1 MQMPGVVTQMKMLF
15 QNLSAGKKITL
26 FALVGLS
33 ATVFF
38 FIITWAGRPDYQTLY
53 TKLSAQ
59 DAAAA
64 VSWLKEKRV
73 DYRLIDRGRTIQV
86 PKEKLYET
94 RMEMA
99 AQGLPQGGGIGME
112 IFDNSKLGMTEFV
125 QNVNYQR
132 ALQGELSR
140 TINDL
145 AEVEGSRV
153 HIVMA
158 SKSLFVEDQEP
169 ATASVVLKLKP
180 GRHLSRGQVDGI
192 VHLVSASVSG
202 LKPQNVTVVDNSGK
216 ILSGFEDEMQLGRK
230 SILLLEYQQKVE
242 RSLEN
247 KIKSMLDNALGPAKA
262 IVRASC
268 DFDFRQREL
277 TEEKFFPENKVVRS
291 EKKSSEIAARPD
303 QIPMGV
309 PGKTAYAAPDTT
321 NSTVAT
327 GLPAIQKQNQ
337 MVNYEIGKVTS
348 HVVEPAV
355 RLVKTSVAVIVDGTY
370 RKVTGTDGNVEMQ
383 YVARKADEL
392 KQLENIVKRAINF
405 DPARG
410 DEVVI
415 ENIPFDTESW
425 KALSEEKEEAPG
437 WMAKLDEHR
446 LLVKYGIA
454 GFILFFTFLF
464 IIRPLVRWLT
474 GGAGRDVQLLQ
485 QLPKTVGEIE
495 NEYEH
500 QARNLPYSDQASRLV
515 MRDNTA
521 SVQLIREWMKES

>member
-1 MQMPGVVTQMKMLF
+1 
-15 QNLSAGKKITL
+15 
-26 FALVGLS
+26 
-33 ATVFF
+33 
-38 FIITWAGRPDYQTLY
+38 
-53 TKLSAQ
+53 
-59 DAAAA
+59 
-64 VSWLKEKRV
+64 
-73 DYRLIDRGRTIQV
+73 
-86 PKEKLYET
+86 
-94 RMEMA
+94 MA

-112 IFDNSKLGMTEFV
+112 IFDNTKLGMTEFV

-145 AEVEGSRV
+145 EEVEGSRV

-158 SKSLFVEDQEP
+158 AKSLFIEDQEP

-180 GRHLSRGQVDGI
+180 GRHLSREQVEGI

-202 LKPQNVTVVDNSGK
+202 LKPENVTVVDNSGK
-216 ILSGFEDEMQLGRK
+216 ILAGLEDELQLGRK
-230 SILLLEYQQKVE
+230 SIMLLEYQQKVE
-242 RSLEN
+242 RNIEN
-247 KIKSMLDNALGPAKA
+247 KIKSMLENALGPSRV

-268 DFDFRQREL
+268 DFDFRQREM
-277 TEEKFFPENKVVRS
+277 TEERFDPQNKVVRS

-309 PGKTAYAAPDTT
+309 PGKSAYTTPDAT
-321 NSTVAT
+321 NSTA
-327 GLPAIQKQNQ
+327 GIDLPAIQKQNQ

-348 HVVEPAV
+348 HVVEPAA

-370 RKVTGTDGNVEMQ
+370 KKVSGADGKVEMQ

-405 DPARG
+405 DPGRG
-410 DEVVI
+410 DEVVV
-415 ENIPFDTESW
+415 ENMPFDTEPW
-425 KALSEEKEEAPG
+425 QTVSEEKEKAPG
-437 WMAKLDEHR
+437 WMAKLNEHR
-446 LLVKYGIA
+446 SLVKYGIA

-464 IIRPLVRWLT
+464 VIRPLVRWLT
-474 GGAGRDVQLLQ
+474 GGSGQDVQLLQ

-495 NEYEH
+495 NEYERH
-500 QARNLPYSDQASRLV
+500 ARNLPYSEQASRLV

>member
-1 MQMPGVVTQMKMLF
+1 MQMPGVATQMKTLF
-15 QNLSAGKKITL
+15 QNLSPGKKIAL

-53 TKLSAQ
+53 TRLSAE
-59 DAAAA
+59 DAGQVVA
-64 VSWLKEKRV
+64 WLKTQRI
-73 DYRLIDRGRTIQV
+73 DYRLTDKGRTIQV

-99 AQGLPQGGGIGME
+99 SQGIPQGGGIGME
-112 IFDNSKLGMTEFV
+112 IFDKTNLGMTEFA

-145 AEVEGSRV
+145 EEVEGSRV

-158 SKSLFVEDQEP
+158 AKSLFIEDQEP

-202 LKPQNVTVVDNSGK
+202 LKPQNVTVVDNSGN

-242 RSLEN
+242 RNLEN
-247 KIKSMLDNALGPAKA
+247 KIKTMLDNALGPSKA

-268 DFDFRQREL
+268 DFDFRQREM
-277 TEEKFFPENKVVRS
+277 TEEKYLPQNQVVRS

-309 PGKTAYAAPDTT
+309 PGKTAYSSPNAANTT
-321 NSTVAT
+321 AA
-327 GLPAIQKQNQ
+327 GDMPAIQKQNQ

-348 HVVEPAV
+348 HVVEPSV
-355 RLVKTSVAVIVDGTY
+355 RLLKTSVAVIVDGTY
-370 RKVTGTDGNVEMQ
+370 RKVTGADGKVEMQ
-383 YVARKADEL
+383 YVARKPEEL

-405 DPARG
+405 DSARG
-410 DEVVI
+410 DEVVV
-415 ENIPFDTESW
+415 ENIPFDTDSW
-425 KALSEEKEEAPG
+425 DALSQPEEAPPG
-437 WMAKLDEHR
+437 WMAKLQQHR

-464 IIRPLVRWLT
+464 VVRPLVRWLT
-474 GGAGRDVQLLQ
+474 GGGGQDVQLLQ

-495 NEYEH
+495 NEYEK
-500 QARNLPYSDQASRLV
+500 QARSLPYSDQASRLV